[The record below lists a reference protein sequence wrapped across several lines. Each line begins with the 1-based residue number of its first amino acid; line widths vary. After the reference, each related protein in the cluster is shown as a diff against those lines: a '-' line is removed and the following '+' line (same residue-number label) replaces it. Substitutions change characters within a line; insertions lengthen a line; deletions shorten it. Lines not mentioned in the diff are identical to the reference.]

1 MSKHLQRQ
9 IEALKQKILLVG
21 TIVEDAIA
29 KAISALVNRNG
40 DLARSVIEADAEIDR
55 MEVDVEEECLKVLAL
70 YQPVAA
76 DLRFVVAVL
85 KINND
90 LERMGDLA
98 RNIAKRVAYL
108 ASHERIELPAE
119 FRSMASKA
127 QTMVRLSLDALVN
140 RDTLIA
146 RQIRDDDDEVDAMQR
161 IIRDRIE
168 SQIKQKPEKLDL
180 YMRLMSVSRH
190 LERLADMATNVAED
204 VIYMVEGDIVRH
216 RASD

>member
-1 MSKHLQRQ
+1 MSKHLQHQ

-21 TIVEDAIA
+21 TLVEDAIA

-40 DLARSVIEADAEIDR
+40 DLARAIIERDDEIDR

-108 ASHERIELPAE
+108 AAHERVELPAE
-119 FRSMASKA
+119 FRGMAA
-127 QTMVRLSLDALVN
+127 QAQSMVRRSLDALVN

-146 RQIRDDDDEVDAMQR
+146 RQIRDDDDEVDAVQR
-161 IIRDRIE
+161 IIRDRIQ
-168 SQIKQKPEKLDL
+168 SQMRQSPDKLDL
-180 YMRLMSVSRH
+180 YMRLLSVSRH

-216 RASD
+216 RNGE